1 MQLASPLAKKK
12 ARIEIIP
19 LIDIIFF
26 LLATFVMVSLS
37 MVKQRGISV
46 QLPAAASG
54 QPEAAKTPEATLT
67 IAADGSYFLN
77 REPLSL
83 PVIRERLRA
92 LAVAQPEARLSIQGD
107 ADSRLEATIAL
118 LDASRTAGLTRVI
131 FQTKPL
137 PPPPP

>member
-1 MQLASPLAKKK
+1 MQLPSPLAKKK

-37 MVKQRGISV
+37 MVKQRGINV

-54 QPEAAKTPEATLT
+54 KSEAQAEPDATLT
-67 IAADGSYFLN
+67 ISADGTYHFN
-77 REPLSL
+77 QEQLSL
-83 PVIRERLRA
+83 PAIHEKLRGLAA
-92 LAVAQPEARLSIQGD
+92 LNPEARLSIQGD
-107 ADSRLEATIAL
+107 ADSRLEATISL
-118 LDASRTAGLTRVI
+118 LDASRTAGLTRVM

-137 PPPPP
+137 PPQP